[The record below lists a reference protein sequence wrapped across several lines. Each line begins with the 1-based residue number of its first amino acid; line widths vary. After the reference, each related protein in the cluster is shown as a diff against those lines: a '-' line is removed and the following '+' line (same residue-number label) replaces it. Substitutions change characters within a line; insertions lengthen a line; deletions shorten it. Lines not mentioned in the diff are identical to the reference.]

1 MFLQGFR
8 RFRSGRF
15 LALGLAVPLVLAGC
29 SRPAT
34 EAKAAAQ
41 PLVRIA
47 VGVDAAFAPF
57 YVAKQEGL
65 FSKAGLNVELTQTE
79 GGPAPTQTV
88 IAGAA
93 QLAGNSDATILPL
106 MVTSPGLR
114 AVAVFQE
121 SSKYLKVV
129 LGKNITDP
137 KQIKKMAVAP
147 GLITMSAVRYLASKG
162 IDRNAVTFVK
172 AGPPEFPTLLG
183 KGEVDGYV
191 IFDPWVTKGVE
202 AGGHIT
208 ETIGD
213 FGVKYVQWIDA
224 DQKWLD
230 ANTDLAAKIVKVIA
244 EACQIV
250 TSDPQRAADATEK
263 EVKIPAAQ
271 TVKVLPEI
279 TFAVRDI
286 TDADVTNSQQI
297 VDFYTQE
304 KLIEKS
310 PDLNQ
315 ALLKG
320 WFTKNPGNS

>member
-1 MFLQGFR
+1 MFPRGFR
-8 RFRSGRF
+8 RAAA
-15 LALGLAVPLVLAGC
+15 ALGLIVPLVLAGC
-29 SRPAT
+29 SRPASKA
-34 EAKAAAQ
+34 EATAQ

-57 YVAKQEGL
+57 YLAKQEGL
-65 FSKAGLNVELTQTE
+65 FAKAGLNVELTQTE
-79 GGPAPTQTV
+79 GGPAPTQAV
-88 IAGAA
+88 VAGAA
-93 QLAGNSDATILPL
+93 QLAGNSDATIIPQ
-106 MVTSPGLR
+106 MVTSSSLR

-147 GLITMSAVRYLASKG
+147 GLITMSTVRYLESKG
-162 IDRNAVTFVK
+162 IARSAVTFVK
-172 AGPPEFPTLLG
+172 AGPPDFPTLLG
-183 KGEVDGYV
+183 KGDVDDYV

-230 ANTDLAAKIVKVIA
+230 QNAALAGKIVKVIA
-244 EACQIV
+244 DACQIV
-250 TSDPQRAADATEK
+250 TSEPQRAADATEK

-271 TVKVLPEI
+271 TRKVLPEI
-279 TFAVRDI
+279 TYAVRDLS
-286 TDADVTNSQQI
+286 ADDIANSQKI
-297 VDFYTQE
+297 VQFYQDE
-304 KLIEKS
+304 KLIS
-310 PDLNQ
+310 AAPDLGRS
-315 ALLKG
+315 LLTG
-320 WFTKNPGNS
+320 WYSKNSGTS

>member
-1 MFLQGFR
+1 MFNRNLR
-8 RFRSGRF
+8 R
-15 LALGLAVPLVLAGC
+15 AAVGLIIPLVLAGC
-29 SRPAT
+29 SRPASN
-34 EAKAAAQ
+34 AGSSSAQ

-57 YVAKQEGL
+57 YLAKQEGL
-65 FSKAGLNVELTQTE
+65 FTEAGLNVELTQTE

-88 IAGAA
+88 VAGAA

-106 MVTSPGLR
+106 MAKSPTLR

-129 LGKNITDP
+129 LGKNIADP

-147 GLITMSAVRYLASKG
+147 GLITMSTVRYLESKG
-162 IDRNAVTFVK
+162 IDRSSVKFVT
-172 AGPPEFPTLLG
+172 AGPPDFPTLLG
-183 KGEVDGYV
+183 KGDVDGYI

-202 AGGHIT
+202 AGGHVT

-230 ANTDLAAKIVKVIA
+230 ANSALAGKIVKVLA
-244 EACQIV
+244 DACQLV
-250 TSDPQRAADATEK
+250 TTEPQRAADATEK
-263 EVKIPAAQ
+263 EVKIPADQ
-271 TVKVLPEI
+271 TLKVLPEI
-279 TFAVRDI
+279 TYAVRDI
-286 TDADVTNSQQI
+286 TDADLANSQQI
-297 VDFYTQE
+297 VDFYQQE
-304 KLIEKS
+304 KLIETA
-310 PDLNQ
+310 PDLNT

-320 WFTKNPGNS
+320 WYTKHQGAS

>member
-1 MFLQGFR
+1 MFNRNLR
-8 RFRSGRF
+8 R
-15 LALGLAVPLVLAGC
+15 ATAGLIIPLVLAGC

-34 EAKAAAQ
+34 QATSSSAQ

-57 YVAKQEGL
+57 YLAKQEGL
-65 FSKAGLNVELTQTE
+65 FAKAGLNVELTQTE

-88 IAGAA
+88 VAGAA

-106 MVTSPGLR
+106 MAKSPTLR

-147 GLITMSAVRYLASKG
+147 GLITMSTVRYLESKG
-162 IDRNAVTFVK
+162 IDRSSVKFVT
-172 AGPPEFPTLLG
+172 AGPPDFPTLLG
-183 KGEVDGYV
+183 KGDVDGYI
-191 IFDPWVTKGVE
+191 IFDPWVTKGIE

-230 ANTDLAAKIVKVIA
+230 ANSALAGKIVKVLA
-244 EACQIV
+244 DACQIV
-250 TSDPQRAADATEK
+250 TTEPQRAADATEK

-271 TVKVLPEI
+271 TIKVLPEI
-279 TFAVRDI
+279 TYAVRDL
-286 TDADVTNSQQI
+286 TDEDLANSQQI
-297 VDFYTQE
+297 VAFYQQE
-304 KLIEKS
+304 KLIETA
-310 PDLNQ
+310 PDLNT

-320 WFTKNPGNS
+320 WYTKNLG

>member
-1 MFLQGFR
+1 MFNRNLR
-8 RFRSGRF
+8 R
-15 LALGLAVPLVLAGC
+15 ATAGLIIPLVLAGC

-34 EAKAAAQ
+34 QATSSSAQ

-57 YVAKQEGL
+57 YLAKQEGL
-65 FSKAGLNVELTQTE
+65 FAKAGLNVELTQTE

-88 IAGAA
+88 VAGAA

-106 MVTSPGLR
+106 MAKSPTLR

-147 GLITMSAVRYLASKG
+147 GLITMSTVRYLESKG
-162 IDRNAVTFVK
+162 IDRSSVKFVT
-172 AGPPEFPTLLG
+172 AGPPDFPTLLG
-183 KGEVDGYV
+183 KGDVDGYI

-230 ANTDLAAKIVKVIA
+230 ANSALAGKIVKVLA
-244 EACQIV
+244 DACQIV
-250 TSDPQRAADATEK
+250 TTEPQRAADATEK

-271 TVKVLPEI
+271 TIKVLPEI
-279 TFAVRDI
+279 TYAVRDL
-286 TDADVTNSQQI
+286 TDEDLANSQQI
-297 VDFYTQE
+297 VAFYQQE
-304 KLIEKS
+304 KLIETA
-310 PDLNQ
+310 PDLNT

-320 WFTKNPGNS
+320 WYTKNLG